1 MTSGLL
7 HFPSQKQTFIWLPP
21 KSHLENGKVACAH
34 FKLQRR
40 AEKVGRGAVC
50 IFSVQ
55 GVVVQLWDLYTSK
68 YYTVT
73 KSSAHRRDPGRGTV
87 KCARIST

>member
-7 HFPSQKQTFIWLPP
+7 HFPSQKQTFIWPAP
-21 KSHLENGKVACAH
+21 KSHLENGKVTCTH
-34 FKLQRR
+34 VKLQRR
-40 AEKVGRGAVC
+40 AEKVGRRAVC

-68 YYTVT
+68 YYTVM
-73 KSSAHRRDPGRGTV
+73 KSSARPRDPGRGTV
-87 KCARIST
+87 KCAHIST